1 MQNITIVMREPKNYT
16 TFNEILRTILFTL
29 LMNNFGFVPVTNFIL
44 DEIISFKFKTE
55 VAKL

>member
-1 MQNITIVMREPKNYT
+1 VQNITIVMREPKNYT
-16 TFNEILRTILFTL
+16 ILNEIFRTILFIL
-29 LMNNFGFVPVTNFIL
+29 LINNFGFILVTNFLL

>member
-1 MQNITIVMREPKNYT
+1 VQNITIVMREPKNYT

>member
-16 TFNEILRTILFTL
+16 ILNEIFRTILFIL
-29 LMNNFGFVPVTNFIL
+29 LINNFGFILVTNFLL